1 LALAYQRSRRELF
14 RARARETVGWLV
26 REMTTEGGA
35 FCASLDADS
44 EGEEGKFYVWSLAEI
59 TDLLGPQDAEFFAA
73 RYDVTSDGNFE
84 GHNIINRLNDLP
96 RNMADE
102 ERLAPMRAKLLAG
115 RDRRVRPGLD
125 DKVLADWNGLMIA
138 ALVNAGV
145 ILDEPSWL
153 QIAARAFL
161 FIDAKM
167 SHGDRL
173 GHSWRDGRLLFPGLA
188 SDHAAMIRAA
198 LALHEATGEAGY
210 LERALAWQAALD
222 RRYVNPDTGGYFLT
236 ANDAEGLVV
245 RPNSTADEATPNPN
259 GIAAQN
265 LVRLAFFSGQ
275 DAWRAQADKLFD
287 GLLPLANDNLF
298 MHVGLLNALDLRLRA
313 AEIVVVGTGA
323 PAHGLAAAALAAP
336 FLDRIVLRAPS
347 ADALP
352 NHHPAQQKLKSAPG
366 PAAYVCVGETCSLPV
381 TGREQLAQTLAAM
394 RAPAP
399 TN

>member
-1 LALAYQRSRRELF
+1 
-14 RARARETVGWLV
+14 
-26 REMTTEGGA
+26 MT
-35 FCASLDADS
+35 
-44 EGEEGKFYVWSLAEI
+44 
-59 TDLLGPQDAEFFAA
+59 P
-73 RYDVTSDGNFE
+73 DGNFE
-84 GHNIINRLNDLP
+84 GHNILNRLNDLP

-102 ERLAPMRAKLLAG
+102 ERLAPMRAKLLAA

-145 ILDEPSWL
+145 ILEEPSWL

-236 ANDAEGLVV
+236 ASDAEGLVV

-265 LVRLAFFSGQ
+265 LVRLAFYSGQ

-323 PAHGLAAAALAAP
+323 PAHELAAAALAAP
-336 FLDRIVLRAPS
+336 FLDRIVLRAPR

-352 NHHPAQQKLKSAPG
+352 NHHPAQAE
-366 PAAYVCVGETCSLPV
+366 A
-381 TGREQLAQTLAAM
+381 
-394 RAPAP
+394 
-399 TN
+399 